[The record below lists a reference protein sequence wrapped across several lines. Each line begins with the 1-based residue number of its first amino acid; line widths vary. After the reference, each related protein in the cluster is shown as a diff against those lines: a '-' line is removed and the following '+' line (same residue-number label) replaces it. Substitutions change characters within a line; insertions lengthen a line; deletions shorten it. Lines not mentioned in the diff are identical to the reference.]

1 VSVYLKVPDSWHEA
15 KNMDNGGL
23 GQWIKDVAM
32 VSKGPITAAMNPIRP
47 EHLEDDP
54 CVTYK
59 RDPLA
64 DPEVSTRAAIVK
76 YILDAGLVLRA
87 SSNEDL
93 LMLASWVELGT
104 EKLRE
109 VSTEGNTNV

>member
-23 GQWIKDVAM
+23 GQWIKDVAEETGILY
-32 VSKGPITAAMNPIRP
+32 VR
-47 EHLEDDP
+47 DDKHS
-54 CVTYK
+54 TYTYT

-76 YILDAGLVLRA
+76 YILDTGLVLRA
-87 SSNEDL
+87 GSNEDL

-104 EKLRE
+104 EKMRDIT
-109 VSTEGNTNV
+109 TEGNTNV